1 MTTTQPYLSR
11 QVTFTAQGQRI
22 GGLAYVPCSAS
33 SAPAPLVVCCHGME
47 GSHTRVA
54 PMARRF
60 AAACAWPE
68 VDASRVALFGLS
80 LGGAVAALAAAR
92 HPQRITALALWYPAL
107 RLGENLRAAFRTL
120 AAVPEEF
127 DWAGT
132 RLGRAYAVDGW
143 NLEVGAEL
151 ATYRRPVLI
160 VHGDQ
165 DRAVPIEVS
174 RAAVSATPDAELV
187 TIPGAAH
194 GFGDA
199 NWEEAMRRTIGF
211 LAWNGVLEED

>member
-11 QVTFTAQGQRI
+11 QVTFIAQGQRI
-22 GGLAYVPCSAS
+22 GGLVYVPRSAS
-33 SAPAPLVVCCHGME
+33 SAPAPLVICCHGME

-60 AAACAWPE
+60 AAA
-68 VDASRVALFGLS
+68 
-80 LGGAVAALAAAR
+80 GAVAVCFDFR
-92 HPQRITALALWYPAL
+92 GGGRERITALALWYPAL

-151 ATYRRPVLI
+151 ASYRRPVLI

-165 DRAVPIEVS
+165 DRSVPIEVS
-174 RAAVSATPDAELV
+174 RAAARTLPDAELV

-199 NWEEAMRRTIGF
+199 NWEEAIRRTTDF